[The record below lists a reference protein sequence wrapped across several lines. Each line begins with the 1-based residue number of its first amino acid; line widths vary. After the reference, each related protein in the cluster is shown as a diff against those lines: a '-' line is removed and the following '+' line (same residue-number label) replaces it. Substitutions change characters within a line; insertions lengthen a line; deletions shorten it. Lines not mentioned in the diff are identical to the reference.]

1 MEALLQSQRLAV
13 DREKSE
19 RTERKR
25 QRKHERKK
33 DRKQRR
39 HVSSDSESDDERLP
53 LLQSEPWH
61 VMQFQLIDRVNSYGL
76 AAPDSATLCGL
87 APAGAPTVTDMTDFE
102 RLIDY
107 VRKIF
112 YYSRV
117 AHRAPPAGSHQ
128 SRSLAT
134 RHSLALLP
142 RRVLTE
148 TVRMTG
154 TAGLCLHRR
163 PDDASRIRLEL
174 QNFGRGACDVA
185 RPGGHGAH
193 TTRRAL
199 RAHTHVAVKRLVNR

>member
-1 MEALLQSQRLAV
+1 
-13 DREKSE
+13 
-19 RTERKR
+19 
-25 QRKHERKK
+25 
-33 DRKQRR
+33 
-39 HVSSDSESDDERLP
+39 
-53 LLQSEPWH
+53 
-61 VMQFQLIDRVNSYGL
+61 MQFQLIDRVNSYGL

-87 APAGAPTVTDMTDFE
+87 APAGAPT
-102 RLIDY
+102 
-107 VRKIF
+107 

-199 RAHTHVAVKRLVNR
+199 RAHTHVAVKRL